1 MTRPIGPTPEQLT
14 EWLRMALEAHP
25 DGKPALVGGFMACRG
40 WNAGA
45 DAELQLCDELMQRS
59 GWEGLAAARRPVPP
73 SAREQA
79 LKALERI
86 SGWLDTADVALIRQA
101 LEDDCD
107 D

>member
-45 DAELQLCDELMQRS
+45 DAELELCDELMQRS

-86 SGWLDTADVALIRQA
+86 SGWMDTADVALIRQA